1 MRLIITIIIIIIFS
15 KVYSQ
20 KEVGNELLSPLG
32 SNHVLI
38 GIENGE
44 LAKNVD
50 GLFYYEYDTLKLPEG
65 KGLIDDF
72 TTNKFK
78 PINAQPGDPL
88 VTDTT
93 WFHLYRLG
101 VPDTMGSEYMFD
113 TTYYTLID
121 TILGFGFDSL
131 VYANVA
137 FGSIEVLVYDLCTYP
152 PTSYL
157 DTVWPNSAYIDS
169 VWPTSTIIVP
179 FTDPNPDLEQDSV
192 VVYKVATSILD
203 TGYLWIDKFAYLNN
217 TYAVDPPSYG
227 VVTFDGLDEVG
238 YPYNFISTSA
248 GQGDY
253 LTSVPIDLAFR
264 TDGTPWGVSDSL
276 ELSFWYQPQG
286 LGNEPELNDS
296 LVLQFWSPSDE
307 EWASVWFA
315 QGSPLDTFKRA
326 SIKIRTVNYL
336 MSGFQF
342 RFMNYGALNG
352 SLDHWHIDFV
362 QLKSNAINDETLQEV
377 AIQYPVN
384 TMLKEYTAMPWKH
397 FKESPESN
405 MLDSVNLRVANS
417 WTLSVAANTT
427 KYDVS
432 ESGTMLTTVFADN
445 ATSSVAARGKLSIP
459 IDVYQDAAWFYYD
472 TAVSDT
478 SAFFDVDFN
487 FTGGVFLTKSNETFS
502 LKQTFTNF
510 YAYDD
515 GTAEA
520 AYGITGTQ
528 PKLAYRFTT
537 PLSDSLFAVKIH
549 FEPSVNDV
557 SLDPF
562 ILMVWDN
569 AGPGGTPG
577 NVIYEEPLLT
587 TPKYNLGVNG
597 YYVYQLSEKVL
608 LNGTFYVGWK
618 QTTSSRLNVG
628 FDKNIDNQDKIYY
641 NVSGTWANTSYQ
653 GSLMLRPMFDGAQPT
668 GWVSNDDYKLFAT
681 AYPNPALS
689 YLHIAMAE
697 TGSFEYQLIDLN
709 GRVLVQ
715 NKFVNRAQISVD
727 SYAAGIYMLK
737 VSDKMGNFTILKVII
752 E

>member
-192 VVYKVATSILD
+192 VVYKVATSVLD

-689 YLHIAMAE
+689 YLHITMAE

>member
-1 MRLIITIIIIIIFS
+1 MRLILTITIIIIYS
-15 KVYSQ
+15 KAYNQ
-20 KEVGNELLSPLG
+20 KEGGNELLSPLG
-32 SNHVLI
+32 FNHVLS
-38 GIENGE
+38 GMENGGPT
-44 LAKNVD
+44 KNVD

-88 VTDTT
+88 VNDTS

-101 VPDTMGSEYMFD
+101 VPDAMGSEYMFD

-121 TILGFGFDSL
+121 TVVGFGFDSL
-131 VYANVA
+131 VYTNVA
-137 FGSIEVLVYDLCTYP
+137 FGSIEVLVYDLCSYP

-169 VWPTSTIIVP
+169 VWPTSTIVVP
-179 FTDPNPDLEQDSV
+179 FTDPSPDLEQDSV
-192 VVYKVATSILD
+192 IVYKVATSVLD

-217 TYAVDPPSYG
+217 TYAIDPPSYG
-227 VVTFDGLDEVG
+227 VVTFDGLNEVG

-248 GQGDY
+248 GKGDY
-253 LTSVPIDLAFR
+253 LTSVPIDLALR

-296 LVLQFWSPSDE
+296 LVLQFWSPSDQV
-307 EWASVWFA
+307 WASVWFA
-315 QGSPLDTFKRA
+315 QGAPLDTFKRA

-336 MSGFQF
+336 LSGFQF
-342 RFMNYGALNG
+342 RFINYGALNG

-384 TMLKEYTAMPWKH
+384 TMLKEYTSMPWKH

-405 MLDSVNLRVANS
+405 MLDSVNLRLANS

-478 SAFFDVDFN
+478 SAFFEVDFN

-537 PLSDSLFAVKIH
+537 TLSDSLFAVKIH

-562 ILMVWDN
+562 ILMIWDN
-569 AGPGGTPG
+569 DGPGGTPG
-577 NVIYEEPLLT
+577 NVIYEEPLLK

-597 YYVYQLSEKVL
+597 YYVYELSEKVL

-668 GWVSNDDYKLFAT
+668 GWVSNEDVRLLAR
-681 AYPNPALS
+681 AYPNPSSS
-689 YLHIAMAE
+689 YLYLEMAE
-697 TGSFEYQLIDLN
+697 TGSFEYQFMDLN
-709 GRVLVQ
+709 GRVLDQ
-715 NKFVNRAQISVD
+715 NKFVNGTQIAVQG
-727 SYAAGIYMLK
+727 YAAGIYMLK
-737 VSDKMGNFTILKVII
+737 VLDKMGNFTILKVIK

>member
-315 QGSPLDTFKRA
+315 QGSSLDTFKRA

-689 YLHIAMAE
+689 YLHITMAE

>member
-1 MRLIITIIIIIIFS
+1 M
-15 KVYSQ
+15 
-20 KEVGNELLSPLG
+20 
-32 SNHVLI
+32 
-38 GIENGE
+38 
-44 LAKNVD
+44 
-50 GLFYYEYDTLKLPEG
+50 
-65 KGLIDDF
+65 
-72 TTNKFK
+72 
-78 PINAQPGDPL
+78 
-88 VTDTT
+88 
-93 WFHLYRLG
+93 
-101 VPDTMGSEYMFD
+101 
-113 TTYYTLID
+113 
-121 TILGFGFDSL
+121 
-131 VYANVA
+131 
-137 FGSIEVLVYDLCTYP
+137 
-152 PTSYL
+152 
-157 DTVWPNSAYIDS
+157 
-169 VWPTSTIIVP
+169 
-179 FTDPNPDLEQDSV
+179 
-192 VVYKVATSILD
+192 
-203 TGYLWIDKFAYLNN
+203 
-217 TYAVDPPSYG
+217 
-227 VVTFDGLDEVG
+227 
-238 YPYNFISTSA
+238 
-248 GQGDY
+248 
-253 LTSVPIDLAFR
+253 
-264 TDGTPWGVSDSL
+264 SDSL

-377 AIQYPVN
+377 AILYPVN

-689 YLHIAMAE
+689 YLHITMAE

>member
-78 PINAQPGDPL
+78 PINAQPGDLL

-689 YLHIAMAE
+689 YLHITMAE

>member
-689 YLHIAMAE
+689 YLHITMAE

>member
-88 VTDTT
+88 VTDTS

-101 VPDTMGSEYMFD
+101 LPDTMGSEYMFD

-121 TILGFGFDSL
+121 TLIGFGFDSL

-203 TGYLWIDKFAYLNN
+203 TGYLWIDKFTYLNN

-397 FKESPESN
+397 FKENPESN

-445 ATSSVAARGKLSIP
+445 ATSSVSARGKLSIP

-528 PKLAYRFTT
+528 PKLAYRFTM
-537 PLSDSLFAVKIH
+537 PLSDSLFAIKIH

-668 GWVSNDDYKLFAT
+668 GWVSNEDYKLLAT
-681 AYPNPALS
+681 VYPNPALS
-689 YLHIAMAE
+689 NLHIAMAE

-709 GRVLVQ
+709 GRMLVQ
-715 NKFVNRAQISVD
+715 NKFVNRTQIAVD